1 METKTIP
8 VPKTTESVGQPASFD
23 DYIPSAGPVY
33 TGFSFVLAI
42 VLIVIAMA
50 KPIMGLR
57 KDIKQTGAED
67 AKTTAE
73 VSLYEQL
80 QGQIEANTISIS
92 RLVGEKEMWFV
103 KAAELDGEVKRLKL
117 FEAMVVDMKVTLN
130 QQQRTIDMK
139 DKQIL
144 DFMNVI
150 LDLKEHI
157 HKLELGLANTERD
170 ACLKCIYLQNGGVS
184 SAEASAAIRG
194 NVQPGNGSLTV

>member
-1 METKTIP
+1 MITIAQAAP
-8 VPKTTESVGQPASFD
+8 TTPPKTTESVGQPPSFD

-33 TGFSFVLAI
+33 AGFSFVLAV

-57 KDIKQTGAED
+57 KDIKQSGAED
-67 AKTTAE
+67 AKSTAE
-73 VSLYEQL
+73 TSLYEQL

-92 RLVGEKEMWFV
+92 RLVGEKETWFI

-117 FEAMVVDMKVTLN
+117 FEEMVVDMKVTLH

-150 LDLKEHI
+150 LELKEQV
-157 HKLELGLANTERD
+157 HKLEISLSNTERD
-170 ACLKCIYLQNGGVS
+170 TCLKCIYLQSGG
-184 SAEASAAIRG
+184 ATPQEASTMINKSRQA
-194 NVQPGNGSLTV
+194 T